1 MSKRIYPHLQ
11 QNNNFNLTAVGLTVL
26 PPMASYAHDQ
36 KYGLEIRSRTLLSF
50 KFLIHGNIRI
60 LKKTDFPLDFI
71 PNLSHIAS
79 QICKQHD

>member
-1 MSKRIYPHLQ
+1 MSKRIHPHLP
-11 QNNNFNLTAVGLTVL
+11 QNDYDLTAGRLTVL
-26 PPMASYAHDQ
+26 PLMVSYAHDQ
-36 KYGLEIRSRTLLSF
+36 KYGLEIKFQTIISA

-60 LKKTDFPLDFI
+60 SKKPDFPLDFI